1 MLGKRSKV
9 VDLFDVGNVFPLEL
23 KPTSFYAQ
31 LAKVAPTL
39 FKDEDFATFYVEGKG
54 RPSTSPALLCLTITL
69 QYHDMVSDEEAID
82 RTAYDLRWAAVLNL
96 HAGTPLC
103 AKSTLQLFRSH
114 LILHPEVRSIF
125 ETSIDEAKTKG
136 LLGNKLKLA
145 LDTKPMLGRGAVKDT
160 YNLLAEGIRKLAH
173 AMATSKNQTLEDYL
187 KNKELERYAE
197 GNVKGNADLDWS
209 DEPQV
214 RKFLTKVV
222 SDAKRL
228 LSEVEPSDPKMR
240 EAACLLSQILLQD
253 IEEKPTSGGTT
264 EAHIK
269 QETTPGRILSVTDP
283 EMRHGRKSASKRFNG
298 YKADI
303 AVDIDSQIIV
313 AIDVLPGDAGD
324 AANALAQV
332 EQAEANTGFAVS
344 ETSADCAYGGGP
356 TRKAFDE
363 ADRTLYAKVPKS
375 PLNQEVFPKSDFKI
389 DVDAGSVTCPAGI
402 TITKS
407 APTVSGNLYHFGKAC
422 RSCLL
427 KALCTT
433 SRKGRSITVLE
444 HEGLVQKARKFQAT
458 PAGREVLRKRV
469 TVEHALARLGNLG
482 IGQARY
488 LGRIKNRFQLA
499 MSAAVANFRLI
510 WNRECAATA
519 SAA

>member
-9 VDLFDVGNVFPLEL
+9 VDLFDVGNVFSLEL

-31 LAKVAPTL
+31 LAKVSSTL
-39 FKDEDFATFYVEGKG
+39 FNDEDFAAFYVEGKG
-54 RPSTSPALLCLTITL
+54 RPSTSPALLSLAITL
-69 QYHDMVSDEEAID
+69 QYYDMVSDEEAID

-96 HAGTPLC
+96 HAGSPLC

-125 ETSIDEAKTKG
+125 ETSIDEAKRKG
-136 LLGNKLKLA
+136 LLGKTLKLA
-145 LDTKPMLGRGAVKDT
+145 LDTKPIIGKGAVKDT

-173 AMATSKNQTLEDYL
+173 AMATSKTQNLEDYL
-187 KNKELERYAE
+187 KNNELECYAE
-197 GNVKGNADLDWS
+197 GSVKGNADLDWS
-209 DEPQV
+209 DEAHV

-228 LSEVEPSDPKMR
+228 LAEVESNDPKMR

-253 IEEKPTSGGTT
+253 IEEKPVPEGAA

-269 QETTPGRILSVTDP
+269 EGTASGRIPSITDP
-283 EMRHGRKSASKRFNG
+283 EMRHGRKSATKRFNG
-298 YKADI
+298 HKADI

-313 AIDVLPGDAGD
+313 AVDVLSGDAGD

-332 EQAEANTGFAVS
+332 EQAEANTGLAVS
-344 ETSADCAYGGGP
+344 ETSADCAYGGGQ
-356 TRKAFDE
+356 TRKAFEE
-363 ADRTLYAKVPKS
+363 ADRTLYAKVPKAPS
-375 PLNQEVFPKSDFKI
+375 NKDTFPKSDFKI
-389 DVDAGSVTCPAGI
+389 DLEAGSVTCPAGN
-402 TITKS
+402 TVTKS
-407 APTVSGNLYHFGKAC
+407 TSTPSGSVYNFGKTC
-422 RSCLL
+422 KDCPL

-433 SRKGRSITVLE
+433 SKSGRSISVLE
-444 HEGLVQKARKFQAT
+444 HEALVQKAREFQAT

-488 LGRIKNRFQLA
+488 FGHIKTRFQLA
-499 MSAAVANFRLI
+499 MSAAIANFRRT
-510 WNRECAATA
+510 WNWEAAEMA